1 MKKTMR
7 VFMVILALVFVTT
20 TLNSAMAGT
29 FKIEPKGD
37 KQIKIGVMDLVS
49 AIEVAA
55 HFNNLYS
62 QWAKARGWDIQV
74 FDLGGDMTK
83 AASTMDNMITAG
95 YDGIM
100 INWTAP
106 SAYAPQLK
114 RAFDEGIPVI
124 ICAGDGMA
132 EGMLANF
139 VAWDTSMS
147 GLTAEYLA
155 GSVKPGSKLLAIYN
169 SQIPV
174 AAKRLRL
181 AQLVFKESKLEVKQV
196 LAPDPQMDME
206 VSSFDRVTN
215 ALLAD
220 TKKEIKGIW
229 AQSDGQGLPAAR
241 AALALNREDVVVVTA
256 DDTPRAYEALRTMPN
271 LIGVAGYNGNVVSM
285 IDGVFGI
292 FEDAFAGKP
301 VRTNQF
307 RGLDVYLVT
316 KETAPPKGYFY
327 NPRGTGYKGPKDY

>member
-1 MKKTMR
+1 MKKISRFLT
-7 VFMVILALVFVTT
+7 VIMSFAFIISALGTV
-20 TLNSAMAGT
+20 NAGT
-29 FKIEPKGD
+29 FKIKPKGD

-55 HFNNLYS
+55 HFNNLYKK
-62 QWAKARGWDIQV
+62 WAKARGWDIQV
-74 FDLGGDMTK
+74 FDLGADMTK
-83 AASTMDNMITAG
+83 AGPTMDNMITAG

-114 RAFDEGIPVI
+114 RAFEKGIPVI

-155 GSVKPGSKLLAIYN
+155 GSVKSGSKLLAIYN

-181 AQLVFKESKLEVKQV
+181 AQLVFKESKLEVAQV
-196 LAPDPQMDME
+196 LAPDPKMDME

-220 TKKEIKGIW
+220 TNKEIKGIW
-229 AQSDGQGLPAAR
+229 AQSDGQGIPAAR
-241 AALALNREDVVVVTA
+241 AALALNRGDVVVVTA
-256 DDTPRAYEALRTMPN
+256 DDTPRAYHALRTMPN

-301 VRTNQF
+301 IRTNQF

-316 KETAPPKGYFY
+316 KETSPPKGYFY
-327 NPRGTGYKGPKDY
+327 NPRGTGYKGAKDY